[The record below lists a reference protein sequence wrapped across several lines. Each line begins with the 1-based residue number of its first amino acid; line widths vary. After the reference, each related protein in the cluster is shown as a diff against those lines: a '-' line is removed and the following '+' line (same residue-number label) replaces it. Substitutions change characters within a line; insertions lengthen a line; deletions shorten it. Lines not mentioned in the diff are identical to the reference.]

1 MVAHCESKPFLGVMN
16 QELHS
21 VTRIGVKTDQVSKVF
36 EASSAFVSLRRF
48 YTSPTT
54 IHRKLDLW
62 LMQNY
67 LCLVNFA
74 SFWSSRS
81 LLQMDTFSRPSHMLP
96 LYMQP
101 INVVVH
107 IFGDYPLLWL
117 LFVCC
122 CLHMFSVC
130 IGSCLF
136 SSDRGLAPAEGTHVT
151 TYYPCSPPWTQLSCK
166 SSCILAIKHI
176 CHKVALRL

>member
-36 EASSAFVSLRRF
+36 EASSAFVSLHRF

-54 IHRKLDLW
+54 IRRELELR

-74 SFWSSRS
+74 SVWSSRS
-81 LLQMDTFSRPSHMLP
+81 LLQMDTFCRPFHMLL

-101 INVVVH
+101 IVVVVH
-107 IFGDYPLLWL
+107 IVADYPLMWL

-122 CLHMFSVC
+122 CLHMFSLC
-130 IGSCLF
+130 IGSCLVRIEGWRQRKEH
-136 SSDRGLAPAEGTHVT
+136 SSQHI
-151 TYYPCSPPWTQLSCK
+151 
-166 SSCILAIKHI
+166 ILAAPHE
-176 CHKVALRL
+176 HS